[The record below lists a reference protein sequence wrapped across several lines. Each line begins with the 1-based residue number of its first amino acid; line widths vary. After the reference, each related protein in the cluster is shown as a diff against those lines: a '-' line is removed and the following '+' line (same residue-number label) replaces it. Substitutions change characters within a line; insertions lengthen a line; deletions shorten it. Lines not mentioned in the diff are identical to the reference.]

1 MENITKIYV
10 GVDVSKNRLDVHI
23 VPLNKAF
30 SFNNTQKGIKKFI
43 DIVKPYDVGQIVCEA
58 SGGYELLMLNE
69 LKKHN
74 FKTWQVEPKRIK
86 AFIYSEGKRAKTDAI
101 DAKMIALFAS
111 QKINNHEITYEKNQ
125 ELHKLVNRKKDLIN
139 MIGMEKLR
147 LKMPQEN
154 CKKEIQRHI
163 IFMQKQI
170 ESIELKINALIK
182 KNDDLNKKIKILE
195 SIPGIGK
202 TSAAIFISELP
213 ELGNIGNKQIASLV
227 GVAPHPHQSGES
239 KGKSSIS
246 GGRYLPRTCLFMVA
260 LVASRHN
267 KIFKA
272 FYQRLIKSGKKAIV
286 ALGALMRKMIVV
298 SNTMLKKKTL
308 WNENIAQTV

>member
-1 MENITKIYV
+1 M
-10 GVDVSKNRLDVHI
+10 GVDVSKKKLDVYI
-23 VPLNKAF
+23 LPLNKAF
-30 SFNNTQKGIKKFI
+30 SFDNTQKGIERLI
-43 DIVKPYDVGQIVCEA
+43 GIIKPYNVGQIVCEA
-58 SGGYELLMLNE
+58 SGGYELLMLSE
-69 LKKHN
+69 LRAYGL
-74 FKTWQVEPKRIK
+74 KTWQVEPKRIK

-111 QKINNHEITYEKNQ
+111 QKVNHHEITYEKNQ
-125 ELHKLVNRKKDLIN
+125 ELHVLVNRKKDLVN

-154 CKKEIQRHI
+154 CKKEIQKHI

-170 ESIELKINALIK
+170 ESIELKINAVIK

-239 KGKSSIS
+239 KGKTSTS
-246 GGRYLPRTCLFMVA
+246 GGRYLPRTYLFMVA

-272 FYQRLIKSGKKAIV
+272 FYQRLIKSGKKAKI
-286 ALGALMRKMIVV
+286 ALGAVMRKMIVV
-298 SNTMLKKKTL
+298 SNTMLRNNTL
-308 WNENIAQTV
+308 WNENIVQIV